1 MVGVPPSASVA
12 VASQVSVSPT
22 LAIGGVT
29 VTVVKEGSRF
39 ETVTLAS
46 AVSLNPLSSV
56 AVAVQRTASPGRV
69 PSVSVMDGPV
79 APVDQL

>member
-1 MVGVPPSASVA
+1 MVGVPPSSSVA

-22 LAIGGVT
+22 FAIGGVT

-56 AVAVQRTASPGRV
+56 AVAVQTTASPGRV
-69 PSVSVMDGPV
+69 LSVSVMDGPV